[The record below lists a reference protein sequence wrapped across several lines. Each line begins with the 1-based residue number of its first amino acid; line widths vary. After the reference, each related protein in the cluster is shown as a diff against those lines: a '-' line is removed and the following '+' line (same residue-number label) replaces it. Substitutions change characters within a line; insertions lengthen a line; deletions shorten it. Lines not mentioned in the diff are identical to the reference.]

1 MKPWFK
7 WVILTVTIGGG
18 FQGFVEVVQE
28 FVAMQSK
35 TPTAVILCSIIA
47 AFFLLAIA
55 AGLRFAGN
63 TEHTSALI
71 LVLLLQIPLIYS
83 PILGY
88 ELNTAVLAVL
98 KFDGGKLGWGAQLGS
113 DHRLLVGYDMPWGIG
128 VNMFPVVLLVLLG
141 VFTRRDRQPTS
152 N

>member
-1 MKPWFK
+1 MKLWFK
-7 WVILTVTIGGG
+7 RVILIVTIGGG
-18 FQGFVEVVQE
+18 FQGFVEAVQA
-28 FVAMQSK
+28 FLALQSK

-47 AFFLLAIA
+47 AFFLLAIV
-55 AGLRFAGN
+55 AGLRFAEN
-63 TEHTSALI
+63 AKHTSALI

-98 KFDGGKLGWGAQLGS
+98 KFAGGKLGWGVQLGS
-113 DHRLLVGYDMPWGIG
+113 DHRLLVGYEMPWGIG
-128 VNMFPVVLLVLLG
+128 LNIFPVVLLVLLG
-141 VFTRRDRQPTS
+141 VFTRGDRQPTS